1 MGPIDVGVRA
11 VLGLIAL
18 AIALSGV
25 PTMVA
30 VVLAL
35 VAGCMFWE
43 AALQFSVVYGA
54 VHINTK
60 RMVGGNGEGHPA

>member
-1 MGPIDVGVRA
+1 
-11 VLGLIAL
+11 
-18 AIALSGV
+18 
-25 PTMVA
+25 MVA